1 MARAAAIAG
10 ESICEFN
17 VSATFGSYDSL
28 VAFLPL
34 LMQSCE
40 LAALAI

>member
-28 VAFLPL
+28 VAFLPP
-34 LMQSCE
+34 LMQE